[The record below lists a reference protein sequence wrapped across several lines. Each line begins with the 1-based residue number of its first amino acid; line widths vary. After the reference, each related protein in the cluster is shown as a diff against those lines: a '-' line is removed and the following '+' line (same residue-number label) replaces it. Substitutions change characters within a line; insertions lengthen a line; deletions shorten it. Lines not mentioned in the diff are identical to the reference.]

1 MRQLNVTVKDK
12 NTIILAEDGKAG
24 DYINLAEL
32 TNVDFSQIED
42 LIDKGQDKVYE
53 KKLAEFKQLM
63 LTQKEAALSQQKDE
77 YRLAMVKKEKEL
89 ETLRFELNEKHQS
102 EVAKLNEKISNY
114 DSAKNTCANRNY
126 EDSRQNYR

>member
-77 YRLAMVKKEKEL
+77 YRLAMVKK
-89 ETLRFELNEKHQS
+89 
-102 EVAKLNEKISNY
+102 
-114 DSAKNTCANRNY
+114 
-126 EDSRQNYR
+126 